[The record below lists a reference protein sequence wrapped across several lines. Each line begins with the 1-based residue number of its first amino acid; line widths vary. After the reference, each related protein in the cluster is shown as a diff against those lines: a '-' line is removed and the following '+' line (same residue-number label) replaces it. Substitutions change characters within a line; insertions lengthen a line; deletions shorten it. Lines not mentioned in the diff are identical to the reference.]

1 MATTIQSVTT
11 EDSAPTT
18 APHRIGSNP
27 STDDAS
33 VLWTTAA
40 GTIRAWRVVFNGNRK
55 TGKRIASLGVVLGID
70 RCGGPGA
77 RLLAEA
83 GGIQRTTAFSRAD
96 TGPEADGTYPVNIDS
111 HDGSSWS

>member
-1 MATTIQSVTT
+1 MATTIQTVTT
-11 EDSAPTT
+11 EDSSPNV

-27 STDDAS
+27 ATDDVA

-55 TGKRIASLGVVLGID
+55 TGRRIASLGAVCGID
-70 RCGGPGA
+70 RVGAPGVMP
-77 RLLAEA
+77 LAEA
-83 GGIQRTTAFSRAD
+83 GGIQRTTSFARAA
-96 TGPEADGTYPVNIDS
+96 TGPQADGTYPVNLYS